1 MAVRDREVAAV
12 IRQTFPKHTSGAY
25 SMAKRTP
32 ETGVMLCPE
41 AERIKKEYLAQVKP
55 KKPENR
61 RFKFRI
67 YGRIPDEL
75 AVRVQAKM
83 AEEKLTMQGLLLSLL
98 TEWVFKEEK
107 TP

>member
-12 IRQTFPKHTSGAY
+12 IRQTFPKHTNGAY
-25 SMAKRTP
+25 SMAKRTS

-41 AERIKKEYLAQVKP
+41 AERIRKEFLAQAKP

-75 AVRVQAKM
+75 AVRIQTKL
-83 AEEKLTMQGLLLSLL
+83 AEKKLTMQDLLLELL
-98 TEWVFKEEK
+98 TKWMEDG
-107 TP
+107 

>member
-1 MAVRDREVAAV
+1 MVKDAEIAARIRE
-12 IRQTFPKHTSGAY
+12 RFPKHNKACY

-41 AERIKKEYLAQVKP
+41 AKRIRDAVLAQRPP
-55 KKPENR
+55 KKPEKR
-61 RFKFRI
+61 KYHFRI

-75 AVRVQAKM
+75 GARIRTELMKKNM
-83 AEEKLTMQGLLLSLL
+83 TMQDLLLSLL

>member
-12 IRQTFPKHTSGAY
+12 IRQTFPKHTNGAY
-25 SMAKRTP
+25 SMAKRTY

-61 RFKFRI
+61 RFKFRV

-75 AVRVQAKM
+75 AVRIQTKLT
-83 AEEKLTMQGLLLSLL
+83 EKKLTMQDLLLELL
-98 TEWVFKEEK
+98 TAWMEEG
-107 TP
+107 